1 MITTICLN
9 PALDRTVTVDSL
21 VPGRVNRIRTS
32 RTDMG
37 GKGVNV
43 AVVCRRLGMEALVIG
58 CAGAD
63 GYAKLRAKA
72 QAEDIG
78 CAFHMVE
85 GSIRVNTKV
94 VSLDGSG
101 VTELNE
107 PGPTLTAEDL
117 DVFFEMALDAA
128 ADSEY
133 VVLTGSLP
141 PGCPP
146 HTYRELIR
154 LLPVPC
160 VLDVGGE
167 ALRLG
172 VEAHPFLIKPNHHE
186 LAAAVGRELH
196 TMDDIIAAARS
207 FVEQGVRHVV
217 VSLGKDGVLYV
228 GEDGAFHVPEI
239 PVEVHS
245 TVGAGD
251 ALVGG
256 LLYGLA
262 KHGTMREALRAG
274 AAAGTASV
282 MTEGTQLIHH
292 DDFMRLLP
300 QVRLQDL
307 RYVVSQTES

>member
-21 VPGRVNRIRTS
+21 VPGQVNRIRTS
-32 RTDMG
+32 RTDVG

-43 AVVCRRLGMEALVIG
+43 AVVCRRLGLDARVIG
-58 CAGAD
+58 CAGVD

-72 QAEDIG
+72 NAENIG
-78 CAFHMVE
+78 CDFHTVE
-85 GSIRVNTKV
+85 GSIRVHTKV
-94 VSLDGSG
+94 VPLDGRG

-128 ADSEY
+128 ADSDY

-141 PGCPP
+141 PGCPAY
-146 HTYRELIR
+146 TYRELIR
-154 LLPVPC
+154 LLKVPC
-160 VLDVGGE
+160 ILDVGGE

-172 VEAHPFLIKPNHHE
+172 VEAKPFLIKPNHHE
-186 LAAAVGRELH
+186 LAATVGCELH
-196 TMDDIIAAARS
+196 TMEDIRAAAQS
-207 FVEQGVRHVV
+207 FVDGGIRHVV
-217 VSLGKDGVLYV
+217 ASLGKVGALYV
-228 GEDGAFHVPEI
+228 GEEGCFYAPEI
-239 PVEVHS
+239 PVEVKS

-256 LLYGLA
+256 LLYGLVT
-262 KHGTMREALRAG
+262 GGSMREGFRAG

-282 MTEGTQLIHH
+282 MTEGTQLIIP
-292 DDFMRLLP
+292 DDFMRLIQ
-300 QVRLQDL
+300 QVQIQEL
-307 RYVVSQTES
+307 